1 MYIYT
6 YIRTYMYA
14 GLVWGLQI
22 KAKNTSRAP
31 FQREA
36 LMNAFGSVRASSY
49 IFPSIR
55 MGELI

>member
-1 MYIYT
+1 
-6 YIRTYMYA
+6 MYA